1 MTSTLR
7 YSLGPIQYCWGKNEV
22 EDFYQAV
29 AESQI
34 ELVYLGEV
42 VCSRRRLLKFSD
54 YLDIAHQLKDAG
66 KQVVLSTLTLVEA
79 RSELAELK
87 KIVDNGEFMVE
98 ANDMA
103 VVQLA
108 REQGLP
114 FVSGPDINQYN
125 LQTLQYL
132 HRCGMQRFVMPV
144 ELSAHWLKQ
153 VLQHKEALGF
163 EAEVVGYGHLPLAH
177 SARCFTAKN
186 MGLGKDQCETVCSH
200 YPTGILV
207 NTQEG
212 QSLLRLNGI
221 QTQSAA
227 CTDLQDFRDEMST
240 TGVDWY
246 RISPT
251 GLDSLEYA
259 ESLIQGRPAAKPEQS
274 SNGYWLGQP
283 GMYSQQG

>member
-1 MTSTLR
+1 MR
-7 YSLGPIQYCWGKNEV
+7 YSLGPVQYCWEKPQV
-22 EDFYQAV
+22 ASFYQTV
-29 AESQI
+29 ATSDI

-42 VCSRRRLLKFSD
+42 VCSRRRQLKFND

-103 VVQLA
+103 AVQLA
-108 REQGLP
+108 HEQGLP
-114 FVSGPDINQYN
+114 FVAGPDINQYN
-125 LQTLQYL
+125 LQTLQFL

-144 ELSAHWLKQ
+144 ELSANWLKQ
-153 VLQHKEALGF
+153 VLQHKETLGF

-177 SARCFTAKN
+177 SARCFTARN
-186 MGLGKDQCETVCSH
+186 MGLAKDQCDTVCSRH
-200 YPTGILV
+200 PSGLLLE
-207 NTQEG
+207 TQEG

-227 CTDLQDFRDEMST
+227 CTDLQDFREEMADM
-240 TGVDWY
+240 GVDWY
-246 RISPT
+246 RISPL
-251 GLDSLEYA
+251 GP
-259 ESLIQGRPAAKPEQS
+259 ESLDYVMALIRGELAPRPELAC
-274 SNGYWLGQP
+274 NGYWLGQP
-283 GMYSQQG
+283 GMHNLSA